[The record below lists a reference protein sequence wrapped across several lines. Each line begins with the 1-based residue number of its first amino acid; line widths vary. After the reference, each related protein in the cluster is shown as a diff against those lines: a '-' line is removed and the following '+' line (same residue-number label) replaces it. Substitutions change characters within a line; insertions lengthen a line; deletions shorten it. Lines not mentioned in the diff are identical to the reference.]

1 MVTRISRKNLTQE
14 DLNIVTKSMDREID
28 FNGQKITVNT
38 GFSDTLDNN
47 FKIMYRLND
56 AMYDYVADKGSDDEL
71 DVLTSEAKTFYDK
84 RKIILVL
91 NKLTKQYY
99 DDISIHDNKC

>member
-14 DLNIVTKSMDREID
+14 DLDIVTKSKNKEID
-28 FNGQKITVNT
+28 FNGHKIAVNSGLT
-38 GFSDTLDNN
+38 DMFDND
-47 FKIMYRLND
+47 FKMIYRLND

-71 DVLTSEAKTFYDK
+71 DVLTKEAVTFYDK
-84 RKIILVL
+84 RKMILVL

-99 DDISIHDNKC
+99 DDISIQ